1 MLKPIRLG
9 GLLLLSTALT
19 ATAAFAQDA
28 SPAQEA
34 LEPDPAPAAG
44 APPASED
51 DIEVSAPGADPGQ
64 TGDIVVTGRNIPNV
78 LRNTAE
84 VVSVL
89 SADDIARTGEGDIA
103 GALQRV
109 TGLSVVG
116 SGFVYVRG
124 LGDRYSLALLNG
136 SPLPS
141 PEPLRRVVP
150 LDIFPTGLIA
160 SSLVQK
166 SYSVNYPGEFGGGVI
181 NLTTT
186 SIPDES
192 FLTLGGSAEL
202 DGETTGHF
210 GYSYYGG
217 DLDPLGFDDG
227 SRDMPAGLRGAVA
240 GGDFNGA
247 TTAGQRRDFAAAL
260 TNAPTTLL
268 QRVRNLPPNLGG
280 NVSAGTAFDLLG
292 ARIGLLAA
300 VGYSNSWRTRDALQQ
315 ISLDPKLA
323 GIPQSSFRRVTTD
336 NRILANATV
345 GLGAEIGR
353 HKLRWTNI
361 FIRDTLKQ
369 GRLAAG
375 FNRSVQDQDP
385 NLPPSIIEQNTYW
398 FERQLAD
405 TQFVGE
411 FKFGDLSVDLR
422 GTYGNTR
429 RESPY
434 ERDISYTY
442 LGDGNP
448 ATKGV
453 SDVDDYVNN
462 LTSGG
467 QSSTIAFN
475 HLEEDVYAGGID
487 LAHRLNGPMPTTLS
501 AGYAYTKSR
510 RDSSRYQFQY
520 FRPEGA
526 LPIAVAQERPDYLLS
541 DFNIHNF
548 NIQLRDISGA
558 EGAAA
563 YEAGLRIHAGY
574 AQAEIELPGPALRA
588 QFGVRYEEAVETV
601 LTSAAGAAPTRIAN
615 DYWLPAATVTWNF
628 ADNMQ
633 LRLHGSKTIA
643 RPQFRELAPQIYQ
656 DFESDR
662 EFTGNPFLT
671 DTKLTNAEA
680 RYEYYFRRGERFS
693 LAGFY
698 KKIDNPIESAAF
710 FAGGGQLR
718 TGFANA
724 PQATLYGA
732 EAELQTFLPLSGLG
746 ERFANRRLLLVAN
759 YTYTRSRVKADG
771 SQVIGPDLQPV
782 AADLLFEDG
791 APLTGQS
798 DHLANIQFGIE
809 NTDRLAQATF
819 LLTYASE
826 RVTERG
832 PIQGSLRQPDIVEK
846 PGLRLDFVA
855 REQIRFI
862 GKSAEIKLEAR
873 NLLGQDYEEFQQ
885 FEGNRIEVNSYKVG
899 RTISAGLSVTF

>member
-9 GLLLLSTALT
+9 SLLLLSTALT
-19 ATAAFAQDA
+19 ATAAFAQEA
-28 SPAQEA
+28 PPVESAPEAEAAPTEPPAQ
-34 LEPDPAPAAG
+34 AP
-44 APPASED
+44 ED
-51 DIEVSAPGADPGQ
+51 DIEVSAPGAQPDQG
-64 TGDIVVTGRNIPNV
+64 GDIVITGRNIPNV
-78 LRNTAE
+78 LRNTPE

-89 SADDIARTGEGDIA
+89 SAEDIARTGEGDIA

-160 SSLVQK
+160 SSVVQK

-186 SIPDES
+186 SIPDET
-192 FLTLGGSAEL
+192 FLTVGGSAEY
-202 DGETTGHF
+202 DSETTGHF
-210 GYSYYGG
+210 GYSYYGS

-227 SRDMPAGLRGAVA
+227 ARDIPAGLRAAVA
-240 GGDFNGA
+240 PGTFNGA
-247 TTAGQRRDFAAAL
+247 ATAAERRDFAAAL

-268 QRVRNLPPNLGG
+268 QRVHNLPPNLGG
-280 NVSAGTAFDLLG
+280 DITGGTAFDLFG
-292 ARIGLLAA
+292 ARIGIVAA
-300 VGYSNSWRTRDALQQ
+300 IGYDNSWRTRDAIQQ
-315 ISLDPKLA
+315 ISLDPELA
-323 GIPQSSFRRVTTD
+323 GTPQSSFRRVTTD
-336 NRILANATV
+336 NRVLVNGMLGI
-345 GLGAEIGR
+345 GAEIGR

-369 GRLAAG
+369 GRLASG

-398 FERQLAD
+398 FERQLLD

-411 FKFGDLSVDLR
+411 FKFGDFSLDLR
-422 GTYGNTR
+422 GTLANSQ

-434 ERDISYTY
+434 ERDIVYTY
-442 LGDGNP
+442 LGDNNP
-448 ATKGV
+448 ATKSL

-467 QSSTIAFN
+467 QSATIAFN
-475 HLEEDVYAGGID
+475 DLNEDVHAGGID
-487 LAHRLNGPMPTTLS
+487 FAYRFRGALPTTVS
-501 AGYAYTKSR
+501 AGYAYTKNR
-510 RDSSRYQFQY
+510 RDASRFQFQY
-520 FRPEGA
+520 FRPDGA
-526 LPIAVAQERPDYLLS
+526 LPIAVAQERPDFLLS
-541 DFNIHNF
+541 DFNIYNF

-558 EGAAA
+558 EGAAS

-574 AQAEIELPGPALRA
+574 AQAEVEVPSAAIRA
-588 QFGVRYEEAVETV
+588 QFGARYEDAVETV
-601 LTSAAGAAPTRIAN
+601 VTTAAGATPTRIAN

-671 DTKLTNAEA
+671 DSKLTNAEA
-680 RYEYYFRRGERFS
+680 RFEYYFRRGERFS

-746 ERFANRRLLLVAN
+746 GGFANKRLLLIAN
-759 YTYTRSRVKADG
+759 YTYSQSKVNADG

-782 AADLLFEDG
+782 AANLLFEDG

-798 DHLANIQFGIE
+798 DHLANVQFGIE
-809 NTDRLAQATF
+809 NTDRLQQATF
-819 LLTYASE
+819 LLTYASR

-832 PIQGSLRQPDIVEK
+832 PIQGSLRQPDIIEK

-855 REQIRFI
+855 REAIDFL
-862 GKSAEIKLEAR
+862 GKQAEIKLEAR

-885 FEGNRIEVNSYKVG
+885 FEGNRIDINSYDVG
-899 RTISAGLSVTF
+899 RTVSVGLSFTF